1 MMDTIGFLGCGNMGG
16 AIARAVCKAVD
27 PKKVFLANRTAA
39 KAQALAKELGCKT
52 ATNAEVAGDC
62 DLIFLAVKPQMME
75 ALLEPL
81 RFTLDERP
89 KRFVLC
95 SMAAGLSIARI
106 QELAGEDFPVI
117 RIMPNTPA
125 SVGEGMIQYCSSN
138 VTAEEEEAFLRI
150 MAPAGRLDAV
160 PESLIDA
167 ASCVSGCGPAWVYQF
182 IEALADGGVACGL
195 PRTKAQEYAAQMVL
209 GSAKLVLESGKHPG
223 ELKDAVCSPGGSTIQ
238 GVRVLEERGL
248 RGAVNYSTN
257 PTRRVVCRLRFS
269 YDEDV
274 EKVRKIMLDVAR
286 GRNEILSSPEPS
298 VVVEDYTDSAILI
311 TLRCWVPTEYYW
323 DALYILNEEI
333 VKSLKENGVAVT
345 TNKLAV
351 KVVGDNE

>member
-62 DLIFLAVKPQMME
+62 GLIFLAVKPQMME
-75 ALLEPL
+75 ALLQPL
-81 RFTLDERP
+81 KFTFDERP
-89 KRFVLC
+89 SRFVLC

-138 VTAEEEEAFLRI
+138 VTAEEEEAFLKI

-195 PRTKAQEYAAQMVL
+195 PRAKAQEYAAQMVL

-223 ELKDAVCSPGGSTIQ
+223 ELKDAVCSPGGI
-238 GVRVLEERGL
+238 
-248 RGAVNYSTN
+248 
-257 PTRRVVCRLRFS
+257 
-269 YDEDV
+269 
-274 EKVRKIMLDVAR
+274 
-286 GRNEILSSPEPS
+286 
-298 VVVEDYTDSAILI
+298 
-311 TLRCWVPTEYYW
+311 
-323 DALYILNEEI
+323 
-333 VKSLKENGVAVT
+333 
-345 TNKLAV
+345 
-351 KVVGDNE
+351 